1 MISMKNLHSVS
12 TSALAQLAGGK
23 YYDLASSLR
32 VMKMVFDAEAVDG
45 FELQLLPERDKE
57 GPPLTDAHF
66 ADWAKTP
73 KHTIDE
79 VAKTVKTA
87 GFQSFRFIRAETL
100 ETTFAQHKPRIFR
113 RENG

>member
-45 FELQLLPERDKE
+45 FELQLLPEWDKE

-66 ADWAKTP
+66 ADSAKTP
-73 KHTIDE
+73 KGTNL
-79 VAKTVKTA
+79 KW
-87 GFQSFRFIRAETL
+87 
-100 ETTFAQHKPRIFR
+100 
-113 RENG
+113 